1 MDLLSFENYFLGLG
15 NWQTLGFDYG
25 LYCRVLDVA
34 WNVYIV
40 GQGHKL
46 NKNIGYAKMNK
57 MEKMVLVN
65 EMQGWQL
72 AAILA
77 RNDKKKKLLNY

>member
-1 MDLLSFENYFLGLG
+1 M
-15 NWQTLGFDYG
+15 
-25 LYCRVLDVA
+25 A